1 MKGANG
7 IEAMSDQFK
16 IIDYWNR
23 KSMLCFINTCHQFFF
38 TCSVEGDNSLYHK
51 TDNGLSASTKDF
63 CADQKTISSQR
74 PGPVAQSP
82 IKLIL
87 D

>member
-23 KSMLCFINTCHQFFF
+23 KSML
-38 TCSVEGDNSLYHK
+38 SVLYKHLSSISLHLL
-51 TDNGLSASTKDF
+51 G
-63 CADQKTISSQR
+63 R
-74 PGPVAQSP
+74 RR
-82 IKLIL
+82 
-87 D
+87 